1 MLGVHGPSPENSG
14 DHAAQLARVVC
25 GTVLAGELALLS
37 GSVSAADN
45 LVNDHLI
52 NDYLVRSHMRCN
64 RYVSMWYSITD
75 LSFITLQHVV

>member
-25 GTVLAGELALLS
+25 GIVLAGELGQLS

-45 LVNDHLI
+45 LVNEHIINNHL
-52 NDYLVRSHMRCN
+52 VKSHMRYN
-64 RYVSMWYSITD
+64 RYMSM
-75 LSFITLQHVV
+75 

>member
-14 DHAAQLARVVC
+14 DHAAQLAHVVC

-52 NDYLVRSHMRCN
+52 NDHLVKSHMRYN
-64 RYVSMWYSITD
+64 RYM
-75 LSFITLQHVV
+75 FM

>member
-14 DHAAQLARVVC
+14 DHAVQLARVVC

-45 LVNDHLI
+45 LVNEHI
-52 NDYLVRSHMRCN
+52 NDNLVKSHMRYN
-64 RYVSMWYSITD
+64 R
-75 LSFITLQHVV
+75 